1 MDDLLGLLVFLLV
14 VGLPIWF
21 VFKKFRRA
29 TAERQRLQSA
39 LGDMERRVLE
49 LERENL
55 LLGTEHLKFQLQ
67 PHTLNNIL
75 ANLKAISNKLSRGM
89 DALSSTL
96 EYILYRGRTNLVTV
110 DDEITFIRTYLDLN
124 ELFLAEL
131 EAIQLDTS
139 ELGKHSAFY
148 TKPCIPHLISAYF
161 IENAFKHGDVTHPE
175 FMRIRVKLDNTH
187 FQLHVSNR
195 IRQKPNDKVGGLG
208 LQNMEKR
215 LALLMAGRYTINSS
229 SDHNEHHAILTI
241 QLCP

>member
-1 MDDLLGLLVFLLV
+1 MNDLFGLLVLLLI
-14 VGLPIWF
+14 VGLPIWLII
-21 VFKKFRRA
+21 KKFRKA
-29 TAERQRLQSA
+29 KAERQRLQNA
-39 LGDMERRVLE
+39 LADMEKRLKE
-49 LERENL
+49 LERENV

-75 ANLKAISNKLSRGM
+75 ASLKAISNKLSRGM

-96 EYILYRGRTNLVTV
+96 EYILYRGRTNLVTI
-110 DDEITFIRTYLDLN
+110 DEEITFIRTYVDLN
-124 ELFLAEL
+124 ELFLTEL
-131 EAIQLDTS
+131 EPIKLDTS

-148 TKPCIPHLISAYF
+148 TQPCIPHLISAYF
-161 IENAFKHGDVTHPE
+161 IENAFKHGDVNHPE

-215 LALLMAGRYTINSS
+215 LALLMAGRYTITSS
-229 SDHNEHHAILTI
+229 SDHSEYHAILTL
-241 QLCP
+241 QLNP